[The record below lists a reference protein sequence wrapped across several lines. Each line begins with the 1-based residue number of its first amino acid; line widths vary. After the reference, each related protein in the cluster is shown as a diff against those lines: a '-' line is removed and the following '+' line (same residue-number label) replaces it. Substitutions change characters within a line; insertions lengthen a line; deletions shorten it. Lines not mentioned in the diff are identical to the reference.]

1 MPLFGCTGIVLPV
14 EELSFIGSGS
24 GRAGGEVDGSAV
36 EAVLAARVRLLSGS
50 SIAAMSIF
58 EFRKERGGEAEP
70 EPEERPSIA
79 ANISSI
85 APPIPLSD
93 PVPVAA
99 PDPVPTRDGICF
111 CRAAIS
117 REGEFATC
125 APGEAKRD
133 VLPAGAVETP
143 FVPGSRAESSKAENS
158 SPTGSEVVDRKNPS
172 RRSACGAGDV
182 VLNGLRW

>member
-1 MPLFGCTGIVLPV
+1 M

-36 EAVLAARVRLLSGS
+36 EAVLAAGLRLLSGS

-58 EFRKERGGEAEP
+58 EFREERGGEAEP

-93 PVPVAA
+93 PVPVPVAA
-99 PDPVPTRDGICF
+99 PDPVPTRDGICC

-125 APGEAKRD
+125 APEDAKRD
-133 VLPAGAVETP
+133 VLPAGAVGTP
-143 FVPGSRAESSKAENS
+143 LVPGSSAESSKAENS
-158 SPTGSEVVDRKNPS
+158 SPTGSEVVEREN
-172 RRSACGAGDV
+172 
-182 VLNGLRW
+182 